1 MSEENLEIVR
11 RMYEEAKARPEAL
24 FEFLDDEIEWDTS
37 ALDMAGT
44 AEGRGPETVRTFFRT
59 WTGAFEEWEY
69 EADELMETGDM
80 VIARI
85 RQRGRGKTSG
95 VTVENTFWQVWTLRD
110 GKAIRSTHHR
120 EKAEALEAAGL
131 GA

>member
-24 FEFLDDEIEWDTS
+24 FEFLDEEIEWDTS

-110 GKAIRSTHHR
+110 GKAIRSTHYR
-120 EKAEALEAAGL
+120 EKAEALEAAGVPE
-131 GA
+131 

>member
-11 RMYEEAKARPEAL
+11 RMYEEAKTRPEAL
-24 FEFLDDEIEWDTS
+24 FEFLDEEIEWDTS

-44 AEGRGPETVRTFFRT
+44 AEGRGRETVRTFFRT

-69 EADELMETGDM
+69 EADELMETGDV

-85 RQRGRGKTSG
+85 RQRGRGRTSG
-95 VTVENTFWQVWTLRD
+95 V

-131 GA
+131 L